1 MGGGDVL
8 SIYRIIDANINR
20 VSEGIRVLEDLC
32 RFYYNDEIKTKELR
46 ELRHDVRKTF
56 DSDELIT
63 YRDSIN
69 DIGAAISLKT
79 TVDKKETIEA
89 LIKSNF
95 KRIQEGLR
103 TIEELLKVLGYYE
116 YGKKYETLRFK
127 SYYLEKTYPNRKFYF
142 KDSIYAILGE
152 DFSNGKDNIQLTKEL
167 IESGIKIIQ
176 YREKDKDKV
185 YKLNQCK
192 IIREL
197 TKKNNV
203 TFIVNDDIDIALAV
217 KADGIH
223 LGQEDMDSLEARK
236 IAPNMIIGLST
247 HNKNQA
253 LLALEKKVD
262 YIGVGPIFNTTT
274 KKDIEYSEGLEY
286 LKWVSKNIKLP
297 CVTIGGI
304 KEENLMDVISHG
316 GKCFAM
322 ISELVSTE
330 NMKTKVNN
338 IRKIINGINEEDNY
352 ELHNSNGCC

>member
-1 MGGGDVL
+1 M

-56 DSDELIT
+56 DNDQLIA

-103 TIEELLKVLGYYE
+103 TIEELLKILGYYE
-116 YGKKYETLRFK
+116 YGKKYEALRFK

-152 DFSNGKDNIQLTKEL
+152 DFSNGRDNIQLTKEL

-176 YREKDKDKV
+176 YREKNKDKG

-262 YIGVGPIFNTTT
+262 YIGVGPIFNTTS
-274 KKDIEYSEGLEY
+274 KKDVEYSEGLEY

-297 CVTIGGI
+297 SVTIGGI

-316 GKCFAM
+316 SKCFAM
-322 ISELVSTE
+322 ISELISTE
-330 NMKTKVNN
+330 NIKAKVNN

>member
-1 MGGGDVL
+1 M

-56 DSDELIT
+56 DNDELIA

-103 TIEELLKVLGYYE
+103 TIEESLKILGYYE

-127 SYYLEKTYPNRKFYF
+127 SYYLEQTYPNRKFYF

-167 IESGIKIIQ
+167 IESDIKIIQ
-176 YREKDKDKV
+176 YREKNKDKV

-203 TFIVNDDIDIALAV
+203 TFIVNDDIDIAVAIQ
-217 KADGIH
+217 ADGIH
-223 LGQEDMDSLEARK
+223 LGQKDMDPLEARK
-236 IAPNMIIGLST
+236 IAPNMTIGLST
-247 HNKNQA
+247 SNQNQA

-262 YIGVGPIFNTTT
+262 YIGVGPIFNTET
-274 KKDIEYSEGLEY
+274 KKDVEYSEGLEY

-297 CVTIGGI
+297 SVTIGGI
-304 KEENLMDVISHG
+304 KEENLMDVINHG

-322 ISELVSTE
+322 ISELISTE
-330 NMKTKVNN
+330 NIKGKVNN
-338 IRKIINGINEEDNY
+338 IRKIINRINEEDNY

>member
-1 MGGGDVL
+1 M
-8 SIYRIIDANINR
+8 
-20 VSEGIRVLEDLC
+20 
-32 RFYYNDEIKTKELR
+32 
-46 ELRHDVRKTF
+46 
-56 DSDELIT
+56 
-63 YRDSIN
+63 
-69 DIGAAISLKT
+69 
-79 TVDKKETIEA
+79 
-89 LIKSNF
+89 
-95 KRIQEGLR
+95 
-103 TIEELLKVLGYYE
+103 
-116 YGKKYETLRFK
+116 
-127 SYYLEKTYPNRKFYF
+127 
-142 KDSIYAILGE
+142 YAILGE
-152 DFSNGKDNIQLTKEL
+152 DFSNGRDNIQLTKEL

-176 YREKDKDKV
+176 YREKNKDKV

-274 KKDIEYSEGLEY
+274 KKDVEYSEGLEY

-297 CVTIGGI
+297 SVTIGGI

-316 GKCFAM
+316 SKCFAM
-322 ISELVSTE
+322 ISELISTE
-330 NMKTKVNN
+330 NIKAKVNN